1 MASPLRSRRTRIT
14 RPRVPQ
20 WSHAP
25 SAISRS
31 SRRLKPNVAIAT
43 KWPGRASAD
52 AMHGEQIEPS
62 AAETTS
68 QIRGHNVVTIATRH
82 YRYGNATTTLN
93 SSTYPLLSTANGGHI
108 PVRFTKRQTRDF
120 SDPAR
125 SSDPAIHRISQPAL
139 HKFGVRHL
147 DVQNRLWAK
156 NAFAVRRPS
165 PHSTA
170 PRNNRWRPRR
180 SPTRMPANE
189 DGIPRSRAACRA
201 PRTSEWR
208 FEGHAVLGRRSLMAE
223 VTHPWSQPMR
233 GSTARASQ
241 GGPPGS

>member
-1 MASPLRSRRTRIT
+1 MASPLRTRRTRIT

-120 SDPAR
+120 SDPA
-125 SSDPAIHRISQPAL
+125 
-139 HKFGVRHL
+139 
-147 DVQNRLWAK
+147 
-156 NAFAVRRPS
+156 FAVRRPS

-170 PRNNRWRPRR
+170 PRNSRWRPRR

-208 FEGHAVLGRRSLMAE
+208 FERHAVLGRRSLMAE

>member
-1 MASPLRSRRTRIT
+1 MASPLSTRRTRIT

-147 DVQNRLWAK
+147 DVQNRLEPRDTARESRKSWNGDAERSLAWAR

-165 PHSTA
+165 PHSTV

-180 SPTRMPANE
+180 SPTRMA
-189 DGIPRSRAACRA
+189 SR
-201 PRTSEWR
+201 
-208 FEGHAVLGRRSLMAE
+208 GVGRRAE
-223 VTHPWSQPMR
+223 LLGHLSGVLRVTR
-233 GSTARASQ
+233 F
-241 GGPPGS
+241 

>member
-1 MASPLRSRRTRIT
+1 MASPLRTRRARIT

-68 QIRGHNVVTIATRH
+68 QIRGHNIVTIATRH
-82 YRYGNATTTLN
+82 YRYGNAATTLN

-120 SDPAR
+120 PTQLAQAIPRYTGSRSRPSISSEYVTSTCRIGSSHVTPRGRVGNRGMATPSAR
-125 SSDPAIHRISQPAL
+125 SLGRGTPSRFADRAPIRRCRGTTDGVHDTRPRGCRRTWMASRGFRRARISDSDLTVTFAKPS
-139 HKFGVRHL
+139 FGV
-147 DVQNRLWAK
+147 
-156 NAFAVRRPS
+156 
-165 PHSTA
+165 
-170 PRNNRWRPRR
+170 
-180 SPTRMPANE
+180 TR
-189 DGIPRSRAACRA
+189 
-201 PRTSEWR
+201 
-208 FEGHAVLGRRSLMAE
+208 F
-223 VTHPWSQPMR
+223 
-233 GSTARASQ
+233 
-241 GGPPGS
+241 

>member
-1 MASPLRSRRTRIT
+1 
-14 RPRVPQ
+14 
-20 WSHAP
+20 
-25 SAISRS
+25 
-31 SRRLKPNVAIAT
+31 
-43 KWPGRASAD
+43 
-52 AMHGEQIEPS
+52 MHGEQIEPS

-147 DVQNRLWAK
+147 DVQNRLEPRDTARESRKSWNGDAERSLAWAR

-165 PHSTA
+165 PHSTV
-170 PRNNRWRPRR
+170 PRNNRWRPRH
-180 SPTRMPANE
+180 SPTRMPANV
-189 DGIPRSRAACRA
+189 DGIPRIPPS
-201 PRTSEWR
+201 TNKR
-208 FEGHAVLGRRSLMAE
+208 FRPHRDVREDAF
-223 VTHPWSQPMR
+223 
-233 GSTARASQ
+233 
-241 GGPPGS
+241 

>member
-1 MASPLRSRRTRIT
+1 MASPLRTRRTRIT

-68 QIRGHNVVTIATRH
+68 QIRGHNIVTIATRH
-82 YRYGNATTTLN
+82 YRYGNAATTLN

-120 SDPAR
+120 PTQLAQAIPRYTGSR
-125 SSDPAIHRISQPAL
+125 S
-139 HKFGVRHL
+139 
-147 DVQNRLWAK
+147 
-156 NAFAVRRPS
+156 RPS
-165 PHSTA
+165 ISSEYVTSTCRIGSGRRTPSRFADRA
-170 PRNNRWRPRR
+170 PIRRCRATTDGVHDARPRGFR
-180 SPTRMPANE
+180 RTWMA
-189 DGIPRSRAACRA
+189 SRGYGRRA
-201 PRTSEWR
+201 ELLGRLS
-208 FEGHAVLGRRSLMAE
+208 GVLGITRF
-223 VTHPWSQPMR
+223 
-233 GSTARASQ
+233 
-241 GGPPGS
+241 